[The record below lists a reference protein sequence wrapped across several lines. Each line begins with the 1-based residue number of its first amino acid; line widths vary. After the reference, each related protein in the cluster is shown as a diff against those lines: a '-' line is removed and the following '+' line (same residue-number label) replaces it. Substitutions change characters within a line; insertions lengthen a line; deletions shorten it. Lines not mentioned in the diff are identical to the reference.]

1 MYFIHLYL
9 IGFTGNRY
17 KIKSMIR
24 KHVNNITP
32 GMALGKTI
40 YGDNYAILLKKGIAI
55 TQDHILSLKRR
66 GIVCVY
72 VEEEDTADIETP
84 EIISEKVHTMM
95 TKRVIITYKKISDSF
110 KDLSMKGSTCESIIN
125 NINSEKFK
133 KTFHQNI
140 ELKQLNNDISFFID
154 EIMDKEVLTGLST
167 IKTHDNYTY
176 EHSVDSAIVALL
188 FAKRLRLD
196 RNKLKQIAIGK
207 LLHDIG
213 NIFIDME
220 ILNKREKLSEHENE
234 QIKKHSVLG
243 YELLKDLEHVGF
255 VAAHIAYQ
263 HHEWQDGSGYPLG
276 LKGSNTFDFYN
287 VNEIC
292 YSDEAKI
299 ILPAEIAA
307 IADFYDACVANRPFR
322 PPIPHDIVYEL
333 IKNGAETHFNK
344 ELVRYF
350 LDLLPKYPVGTEIK
364 IKNGAY
370 EGFTGFVFSL
380 NRDSLNRPV
389 IKILYDNNK
398 KKINPVV
405 IDLSS
410 VGRNITIQCIF

>member
-1 MYFIHLYL
+1 
-9 IGFTGNRY
+9 
-17 KIKSMIR
+17 
-24 KHVNNITP
+24 
-32 GMALGKTI
+32 
-40 YGDNYAILLKKGIAI
+40 
-55 TQDHILSLKRR
+55 
-66 GIVCVY
+66 
-72 VEEEDTADIETP
+72 
-84 EIISEKVHTMM
+84 
-95 TKRVIITYKKISDSF
+95 
-110 KDLSMKGSTCESIIN
+110 
-125 NINSEKFK
+125 
-133 KTFHQNI
+133 
-140 ELKQLNNDISFFID
+140 
-154 EIMDKEVLTGLST
+154 MDREVLAGLNT